1 MKTEING
8 DNRRADS
15 IQQSYQ
21 GKTNLWKEERVYRQP
36 QKEQV
41 PNLGDPRQEKDTTLS
56 SATYSPE
63 REPAQQGLA

>member
-8 DNRRADS
+8 DKPEGGFHSAKLPRKDKPVEGGES
-15 IQQSYQ
+15 TGS
-21 GKTNLWKEERVYRQP
+21 